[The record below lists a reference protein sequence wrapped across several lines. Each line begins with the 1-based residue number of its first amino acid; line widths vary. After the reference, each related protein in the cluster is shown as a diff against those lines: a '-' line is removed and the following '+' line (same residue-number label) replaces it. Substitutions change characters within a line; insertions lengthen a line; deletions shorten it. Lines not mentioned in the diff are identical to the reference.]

1 MKRLTIDKIQT
12 VISRLVGV
20 EASKLANCFYPAQS
34 KHISEIV
41 KMRQRI
47 LPETSIE
54 DDTRYIQWRYNFD
67 PYSSTESA
75 LNETRM
81 WVFEIDNEI
90 LSVVGVHAI
99 NLHCE
104 GSEINSIA
112 TMDLLAQEKHEGKG
126 LGVWIN
132 LKLQSFNRP
141 VVAMGSNENS
151 VGMVTKLYQAM
162 PHRKIYRKILTSP
175 NYFSKKLGSKRLG
188 KIASFAYQIYLK
200 TTLSLAF
207 LAWNKNFELNQI
219 TRFEAKDSQTIDD
232 ICMGKI
238 SVKRNIY
245 TLNWRIFDFPKEDA
259 LVYGIYSN
267 NVLLAY
273 IAVLLNK
280 SDSESTATIIDWGY
294 LQDQLSQKDFSLALT
309 KIQLVL
315 LKNNIGDLTAY
326 AYDQNSAEVFK
337 RSRVHYRDDNSK
349 TLSICLPEGDQ
360 FQQLKDFDAWFLTG
374 FDADDV

>member
-20 EASKLANCFYPAQS
+20 EASQLSNCFYPAQS

-47 LPETSIE
+47 LSETSIE
-54 DDTRYIQWRYNFD
+54 DDTRYIQWRYNFN
-67 PYSSTESA
+67 PYTSTENA
-75 LNETRM
+75 LDETRM
-81 WVFEIDNEI
+81 WVFEINNEI

-99 NLHCE
+99 NLHCQE
-104 GSEINSIA
+104 NEINAIA

-175 NYFSKKLGSKRLG
+175 IYFSKKIGSKRLG
-188 KIASFAYQIYLK
+188 KIASYAYQAYLK
-200 TTLSLAF
+200 LTLTLAL
-207 LAWNKNFELNQI
+207 LAWKKTFEFKQI
-219 TRFEAKDSQTIDD
+219 SRFETRDSQTIEN
-232 ICMGKI
+232 ICMGEI
-238 SVKRNIY
+238 SVKRTIHS
-245 TLNWRIFDFPKEDA
+245 LNWRIFDFPKEDA

-273 IAVLLNK
+273 IALLLNK
-280 SDSESTATIIDWGY
+280 SGSASTATIIDWGY
-294 LQDQLSQKDFSLALT
+294 LRNQLSQKDFSLALR
-309 KIQLVL
+309 KVQLL
-315 LKNNIGDLTAY
+315 LLENNIGDLTAY

-337 RSRVHYRDDNSK
+337 RSRIYYRDDKSK

-360 FQQLKDFDAWFLTG
+360 FQQLKNFDAWFLTG